1 MYSQIAGTG
10 SYLPEKV
17 LTNQDLEGM
26 MDTSDAWIQERT
38 GIVQRH
44 IVAETQST
52 VDLAEPAARAAIS
65 AAGLAPSDIDLIV
78 FATSTPDYVFPN
90 CGVLL
95 QQRLGCPGGAAF
107 SLEAA
112 CSGFIYALSVADK
125 FIKCGAARHA
135 LVVGAETMSRITDW
149 TDRGT
154 AILFADGAGAV
165 VLKGAAQPGI
175 LSTHLHADG
184 SYKDLLYCRGG
195 EAIRMA
201 GSEVFKIAVTNLGKA
216 VEECLAANGLTR
228 SAVDWLV
235 PHQANIRIIKAA
247 ARRLDLPMEKVIVTV
262 QDHGNTSAASIP
274 LALDTGV
281 RDGRIKHGELLL
293 LEAFGGGFTWGSAL
307 VRY

>member
-1 MYSQIAGTG
+1 M
-10 SYLPEKV
+10 
-17 LTNQDLEGM
+17 
-26 MDTSDAWIQERT
+26 
-38 GIVQRH
+38 
-44 IVAETQST
+44 
-52 VDLAEPAARAAIS
+52 
-65 AAGLAPSDIDLIV
+65 
-78 FATSTPDYVFPN
+78 
-90 CGVLL
+90 LL

-107 SLEAA
+107 SQAA

-125 FIKCGAARHA
+125 FIKCGEARHA

-165 VLKGAAQPGI
+165 VLKGTAEPGI

-184 SYKDLLYCRGG
+184 VLQGSAVLPRRGRHPHG
-195 EAIRMA
+195 RQRGVQDRPSPIWARPWKNASRRI
-201 GSEVFKIAVTNLGKA
+201 
-216 VEECLAANGLTR
+216 GLER

-247 ARRLDLPMEKVIVTV
+247 ARRLDLPLEKVIVTV

-281 RDGRIKHGELLL
+281 RDGRVKRGELLL
-293 LEAFGGGFTWGSAL
+293 AGGLRRRLHLGFGADPLLKKATPRGARRCSKQNPPPS
-307 VRY
+307 RRI